1 MTRSIKL
8 YNNRIELDIDSA
20 PSHVLEHFRSVL
32 SYVDND
38 GLLHNLYASTNDGHT
53 LVTNPGYALYMN
65 PEYLDDLRTT
75 NLKVPIDDIINDQE
89 FIRTILDGITL
100 RDDQVVTV
108 SKMMINR
115 SGICQLATGSG
126 KTEIACAFFKYLSYK
141 IGRYP
146 NAIILVPT
154 IDLVKQTI
162 SRYNKYGV
170 DVSHYMTDRTISG
183 IKITHPIGLV
193 NDLKVDNECLSDLE
207 VIVCDEGHHLSAE
220 TWKSILDHSKN
231 SEYRLALSA
240 SIIDYDRVTCNN
252 LNELS
257 YNEILI
263 VGATGRLLVNYPT
276 SYYISKGILATPVV
290 FRMDNKA
297 SEQLKGKRSRHS
309 IYTGRPDYQLIIKN
323 RLQSPDRAYI
333 AVRSLVPLLNAGR
346 KALVMVGTK
355 DQAYLIMDELARQ
368 GLAHTAVILF
378 GGNTRYVYD
387 STNGI
392 VSTSDDVMHEFSR
405 GKYQVIIGTSVLYEG
420 TDLPNVDV
428 VLLYA
433 VGKQSR
439 VVIQT
444 IGRGLRSTKTGRYAY
459 IIDFTDHE
467 CGVLRSHSHKR
478 REMYLEVI
486 GVQQQFIYDKITP
499 ETEELIFKSLEGI
512 V

>member
-32 SYVDND
+32 TYVDTE
-38 GLLHNLYASTNDGHT
+38 GLLHSLYASINDGHT

-75 NLKVPIDDIINDQE
+75 NLKVPIDEIINDQE

-100 RDDQVVTV
+100 RDDQVVAV

-170 DVSHYMTDRTISG
+170 EVSHYMTDRTIGG

-257 YNEILI
+257 YDEILI

-297 SEQLKGKRSRHS
+297 NEQLKGKRSRHS

-333 AVRSLVPLLNAGR
+333 AVKSLVPLLNAGR
-346 KALVMVGTK
+346 PV
-355 DQAYLIMDELARQ
+355 
-368 GLAHTAVILF
+368 
-378 GGNTRYVYD
+378 
-387 STNGI
+387 
-392 VSTSDDVMHEFSR
+392 
-405 GKYQVIIGTSVLYEG
+405 
-420 TDLPNVDV
+420 
-428 VLLYA
+428 
-433 VGKQSR
+433 
-439 VVIQT
+439 
-444 IGRGLRSTKTGRYAY
+444 
-459 IIDFTDHE
+459 
-467 CGVLRSHSHKR
+467 
-478 REMYLEVI
+478 
-486 GVQQQFIYDKITP
+486 
-499 ETEELIFKSLEGI
+499 
-512 V
+512 